1 MQLNSE
7 GQYEV
12 MFTGLKPGEHLF
24 DFEFDH
30 LFFENSGSE
39 DILDG
44 RVAAR
49 VLMVKEERMMDF
61 HFAIEGKVSVRCDRC
76 NEPVEIPV
84 SGEER
89 LIVKLGDRYMEESEE
104 VQVVPETAGKIN
116 LAPFFYEYIFLLLPA
131 RRVHPEDG
139 RVEKQCNPEI
149 LKKLKELSENH
160 LPDPRWEVLKKLKT
174 DPEEN
179 TNP

>member
-1 MQLNSE
+1 VQLNSE

-104 VQVVPETAGKIN
+104 VQVVPETAGKID
-116 LAPFFYEYIFLLLPA
+116 LAPFFL
-131 RRVHPEDG
+131 
-139 RVEKQCNPEI
+139 
-149 LKKLKELSENH
+149 
-160 LPDPRWEVLKKLKT
+160 
-174 DPEEN
+174 
-179 TNP
+179 